1 MKNIRSR
8 VVRVALRRNRE
19 RVADIMQKGQDIYSN
34 AEYVDVVRTGCG
46 AARSVCWRVLGCA
59 LTHAPWL
66 CAAPRRATSSCSC
79 APEAP

>member
-46 AARSVCWRVLGCA
+46 AARASVCAAGCA
-59 LTHAPWL
+59 LTRSRMRRGF
-66 CAAPRRATSSCSC
+66 CAAPRRATNSF